1 MKLKRL
7 MAAGLASIM
16 TVAALAG
23 CGNSSSGN
31 EQGTSDNG
39 GNAQEEGSGD
49 TGSGEM
55 VDLKWVL
62 IGNGMPTNYDTWMA
76 KVNDYIADKVGV
88 NLEVE
93 VVSWAD
99 WDSRRNVIIST
110 NEPYDIIFG
119 HGGNYI
125 SDINLG
131 AYCDITD
138 MIEEN
143 MPELNEMMPE
153 DCWTAV
159 RVNDR
164 IYGVP
169 TYKDIAI
176 SNYAIWDKELVEEY
190 DLDLSKL
197 TELDSLTPVFEQL
210 KADKNDYPFY
220 CKNDG
225 IYFIFDVYDQL
236 GAGTQV
242 LGVRYDDQDAKVCYT
257 LEQPDIYKALQ
268 TVHEWNQKG
277 LINPDAATLSEAR
290 VYNMWRIG
298 QGWETAAYT
307 SWGPQMGKDVAVQKV
322 GDTILSNDT
331 VRGSINMVSS
341 NSKHPEKCLQLLNLV
356 NTDTKLRDM
365 FYYGEEGVNFE
376 YTEDGKVHKLEQNWD
391 IPGYTNGSYFTVTQ
405 EDKDEYNQFEE
416 IKELVDGAVSSVML
430 GFTFD
435 TSNVY
440 DQIANCSE
448 IWLRYKSEVMTG
460 VQDPAVYVPKIKEE
474 LMAAGFQDIIDEAQK
489 QVDEFM
495 ASKK

>member
-23 CGNSSSGN
+23 CGGSSDGGQQASA
-31 EQGTSDNG
+31 DNG
-39 GNAQEEGSGD
+39 GGEAGGSSD
-49 TGSGEM
+49 AGSGEM

-62 IGNGMPTNYDTWMA
+62 IGNGMPANYDTWMA
-76 KVNDYIADKVGV
+76 KVNDYIGDKIGV

-138 MIEEN
+138 LIEEN

-153 DCWTAV
+153 ECWTAV

-190 DLDLSKL
+190 NLDLAKL

-225 IYFIFDVYDQL
+225 IYFIFDTYDQL

-268 TVHEWNQKG
+268 TVYEWNQKG
-277 LINPDAATLSEAR
+277 LVNPDAATLSEAR

-331 VRGSINMVSS
+331 VRGSINMVST

-376 YTEDGKVHKLEQNWD
+376 YTEDGKVHKNEENNWD

-416 IKELVDGAVSSVML
+416 IKGLVDNAVSSVML

-435 TSNVY
+435 TSSVY

-460 VQDPAVYVPKIKEE
+460 VQDPAVSVPKIKEE
-474 LMAAGFQDIIDEAQK
+474 LMAAGFQDIIDAA

>member
-23 CGNSSSGN
+23 CGGSSDGGQQASA
-31 EQGTSDNG
+31 DNG
-39 GNAQEEGSGD
+39 GGEAGGSSD
-49 TGSGEM
+49 AGSGEM

-62 IGNGMPTNYDTWMA
+62 IGNGMPANYDTWMA
-76 KVNDYIADKVGV
+76 KVNDYIGDKIGV

-138 MIEEN
+138 LIEEN

-153 DCWTAV
+153 ECWTAV

-190 DLDLSKL
+190 NLDLAKL

-225 IYFIFDVYDQL
+225 IYFIFDTYDQL

-268 TVHEWNQKG
+268 TVYEWNQKG
-277 LINPDAATLSEAR
+277 LVNPDAATLSEAR

-331 VRGSINMVSS
+331 VRGSINMVST

-376 YTEDGKVHKLEQNWD
+376 YTEDGKVHKNEENNWD

-416 IKELVDGAVSSVML
+416 IKGLVDNAVSSVML

-435 TSNVY
+435 TSSVY

-460 VQDPAVYVPKIKEE
+460 VQDPAVSVPKIKEE
-474 LMAAGFQDIIDEAQK
+474 LMAAGFQDIIDAAQA

>member
-7 MAAGLASIM
+7 MAVGLASIM

-23 CGNSSSGN
+23 CGGSSDGGQQASA
-31 EQGTSDNG
+31 DNG
-39 GNAQEEGSGD
+39 GGEAGGSSD
-49 TGSGEM
+49 AGSGEM

-62 IGNGMPTNYDTWMA
+62 IGNGMPANYDTWMA
-76 KVNDYIADKVGV
+76 KVNDYIGDKIGV

-138 MIEEN
+138 LIEEN

-153 DCWTAV
+153 ECWTAV

-190 DLDLSKL
+190 NLDLAKL

-225 IYFIFDVYDQL
+225 IYFIFDAYDQL

-268 TVHEWNQKG
+268 TVYEWNQKG
-277 LINPDAATLSEAR
+277 LVNPDAATLSEAR

-331 VRGSINMVSS
+331 VRGSINMVST

-376 YTEDGKVHKLEQNWD
+376 YTEDGKVHKNEENNWD

-416 IKELVDGAVSSVML
+416 IKGLVDNAVSSVML

-435 TSNVY
+435 TSSVY

-460 VQDPAVYVPKIKEE
+460 VQDPAVSVPKIKEE
-474 LMAAGFQDIIDEAQK
+474 LMAAGFQDIIDAAQA

>member
-1 MKLKRL
+1 M
-7 MAAGLASIM
+7 
-16 TVAALAG
+16 
-23 CGNSSSGN
+23 
-31 EQGTSDNG
+31 
-39 GNAQEEGSGD
+39 
-49 TGSGEM
+49 
-55 VDLKWVL
+55 DLKWVL

-76 KVNDYIADKVGV
+76 KVNEQIADIGV

-93 VVSWAD
+93 VVSWSD

-138 MIEEN
+138 LIEAN

-153 DCWTAV
+153 ECWTAM

-190 DLDLSKL
+190 NLDLASL
-197 TELDSLTPVFEQL
+197 TELESLTPVFEQL

-220 CKNDG
+220 SKNDG
-225 IYFIFDVYDQL
+225 IYFIFDAYDQL

-242 LGVRYDDQDAKVCYT
+242 LGVRYDDKDAKVCFT
-257 LEQPDIYKALQ
+257 LEQPDVFKALQ
-268 TVHEWNQKG
+268 TVYEWNQKG

-298 QGWETAAYT
+298 QGWASAAFT
-307 SWGPQMGKDVAVQKV
+307 SWGPQMGKDVAVEKV

-331 VRGSINMVSS
+331 VRGSINMIST
-341 NSKHPEKCLQLLNLV
+341 NSKYPEKCLQLLNKV

-376 YTEDGKVHKLEQNWD
+376 YNEDGKVHKLDKQWD
-391 IPGYTNGSYFTVTQ
+391 IPGYTNGTYFTVTQ

-416 IKELVDGAVSSVML
+416 IKELMDEAVSSVML

-435 TSNVY
+435 TTNVY

-460 VQDPAVYVPKIKEE
+460 VQDPTVYVPQIKEE
-474 LMAAGFQDIIDEAQK
+474 LMAAGFQDILDEAQA

-495 ASKK
+495 AAK